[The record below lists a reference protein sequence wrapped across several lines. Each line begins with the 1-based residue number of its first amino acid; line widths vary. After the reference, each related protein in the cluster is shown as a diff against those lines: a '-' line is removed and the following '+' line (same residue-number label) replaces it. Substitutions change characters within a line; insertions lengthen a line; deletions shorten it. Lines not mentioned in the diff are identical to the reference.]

1 MTVSSS
7 LKQRLGA
14 IASSRPRYLLTA
26 AALLHIAASVVI
38 NLVGRFQLLPQLFD
52 PNGISQAVA
61 FDSFLYRTQAIE
73 LVRLLSLRG
82 GVGYWIEAPVPFH
95 LKLYSLS
102 WAVLSPL
109 VGFTML
115 GVEPLNLLYY
125 LLTITL
131 VYKLGAELFE
141 RRAALLAASVV
152 AVWPSFLLHTTQLLR
167 DPLFI
172 VAMLA
177 LLLICVRWL
186 TREYTARTALLYGI
200 VGAAAC
206 LLIWLT
212 RSKMWMV
219 FILFVLLGAAF
230 LIIRQLRERRWLPWN
245 LATALVLTALMLSI
259 PLIQP
264 EAFVAQEPTEEAKPA
279 QGAKPVPTL
288 PCPEESGAEA
298 AQSAERPSTL
308 LAGILKKGDDAV
320 RQLGRYRRKFIMFYP
335 EAGAN
340 IDPCVRLNS
349 MSDLLRYLPRA
360 IANGLFAPYPGMW
373 FEAGGTVG
381 RLGRIISGLE
391 MLCIYAVEALCV
403 LCLFKERRRLAVW
416 LLLLVAALG
425 IVMLSLAVANLAVLF
440 RLRYVFWMLLVVL
453 GGGGAQAIFL
463 RRPQKSA
470 RSS

>member
-1 MTVSSS
+1 MSVSSS
-7 LKQRLGA
+7 LKQRLGP
-14 IASSRPRYLLTA
+14 IARSRPRYLLTA
-26 AALLHIAASVVI
+26 AALLHVAASVVI
-38 NLVGRFQLLPQLFD
+38 NLVGRFQLLPHLFD
-52 PNGISQAVA
+52 PNGISRAVA
-61 FDSFLYRTQAIE
+61 FDSFLYRTQAME

-82 GVGYWIEAPVPFH
+82 GIGYWIEAPLPFH

-109 VGFTML
+109 FGFTML

-125 LLTITL
+125 LLTIML
-131 VYKLGAELFE
+131 VFKLGAELFD
-141 RRAALLAASVV
+141 RRAALLASAVV
-152 AVWPSFLLHTTQLLR
+152 ALWPSFLLHTTQLLR

-186 TREYTARTALLYGI
+186 TREYTLRTALLYGI
-200 VGAAAC
+200 VGSFAC

-219 FILFVLLGAAF
+219 FVLFVLLGVAF

-259 PLIQP
+259 PLMRP
-264 EAFVAQEPTEEAKPA
+264 HAFIAQEPAEEAKPVLA
-279 QGAKPVPTL
+279 S
-288 PCPEESGAEA
+288 PCPDEPEMQA
-298 AQSAERPSTL
+298 AQPAERPSTL
-308 LAGILKKGDDAV
+308 LSGILKKGDDAV
-320 RQLGRYRRKFIMFYP
+320 RELSRYRRKFIMFYP

-360 IANGLFAPYPGMW
+360 IANGLFAPYPRMW
-373 FEAGGTVG
+373 LETGGTVG
-381 RLGRIISGLE
+381 RLGRVISGLE
-391 MLCIYAVEALCV
+391 MLCLYVIEALCV
-403 LCLFKERRRLAVW
+403 LCLFKHWRRLSVW

-425 IVMLSLAVANLAVLF
+425 ILMLSLAVANVAVLF
-440 RLRYVFWMLLVVL
+440 RLRYVFWMLLIVL
-453 GGGGAQAIFL
+453 GGGGAQTIFS
-463 RRPQKSA
+463 RGPQKSA
-470 RSS
+470 RRA

>member
-26 AALLHIAASVVI
+26 AALLHVAASVLI

-82 GVGYWIEAPVPFH
+82 GVGYWIEAPLPFH
-95 LKLYSLS
+95 LKMYSLS

-109 VGFTML
+109 FGFTML

-131 VYKLGAELFE
+131 VFKLGAELFD
-141 RRAALLAASVV
+141 RRAALLAAAIV
-152 AVWPSFLLHTTQLLR
+152 ALWPSFLLHTTQLLR

-186 TREYTARTALLYGI
+186 TREYTSRTALLYGI
-200 VGAAAC
+200 VGGLAC

-212 RSKMWMV
+212 RSKMWMM

-230 LIIRQLRERRWLPWN
+230 VIQRQRRESRGLPWN

-259 PLIQP
+259 PLMRP
-264 EAFVAQEPTEEAKPA
+264 DAFIAREPTEEAKPLA
-279 QGAKPVPTL
+279 VPTS
-288 PCPEESGAEA
+288 PCPDESTMQA
-298 AQSAERPSTL
+298 AQPAERPSTL
-308 LAGILKKGDDAV
+308 LAGILKKGDETV
-320 RQLGRYRRKFIMFYP
+320 RQLGRERRKFIMFYP

-340 IDPCVRLNS
+340 IDPCVRLSS

-373 FEAGGTVG
+373 LETGGTVG

-391 MLCIYAVEALCV
+391 MLCIYAVEALCI
-403 LCLFKERRRLAVW
+403 LCLFKERRRLPVW

-425 IVMLSLAVANLAVLF
+425 ILALSLAVANVAVLF
-440 RLRYVFWMLLVVL
+440 RLRYVFWMLLIVL
-453 GGGGAQAIFL
+453 GVGGVQTIASRQPQQRA
-463 RRPQKSA
+463 RRT
-470 RSS
+470 